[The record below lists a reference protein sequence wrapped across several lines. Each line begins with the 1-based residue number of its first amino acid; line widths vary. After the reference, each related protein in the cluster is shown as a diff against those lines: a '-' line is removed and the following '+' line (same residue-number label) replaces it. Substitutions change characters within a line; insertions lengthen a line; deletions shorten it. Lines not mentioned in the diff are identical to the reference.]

1 MSEGQIWRAHA
12 IIPERDD
19 DLESVLR
26 TLRLAKAQIRLFKKR
41 APCDASTTSAIGDI
55 EMALEII
62 IKKLCAGPT

>member
-1 MSEGQIWRAHA
+1 MSDGQIWKAHA
-12 IIPERDD
+12 VVPEMDD

-41 APCDASTTSAIGDI
+41 AACDASMTSAIGDI
-55 EMALEII
+55 EVTLEII